1 ASRTAA
7 SADFIARHSGTA
19 APASLSR
26 PSARTASTRTAGSS
40 MARSEEHTSELQSL
54 TNLVCRLLLEKKYF
68 EAPSDPR
75 WVAIHH
81 TPPYRP
87 VTEKA
92 PQHDVFVDG
101 LCGGVSTGP
110 PHART
115 VSARLVD
122 VHTI

>member
-54 TNLVCRLLLEKKYF
+54 TNLVCRLLLEKKYYTGVIVLTDGGSCTPCV
-68 EAPSDPR
+68 ATPS
-75 WVAIHH
+75 H
-81 TPPYRP
+81 
-87 VTEKA
+87 
-92 PQHDVFVDG
+92 
-101 LCGGVSTGP
+101 STAANSTAAGP
-110 PHART
+110 KRGAEFRT
-115 VSARLVD
+115 VRRVPTLWLSLPYSPR
-122 VHTI
+122 TP